1 MIWLYSLILEGTA
14 LEIPHEKYQ
23 LENGLSVILIED
35 HTSPQIVVDTWY
47 QVGSYDDPK
56 GASGFAHLFEHLMF
70 MGTATV
76 PNGNFDIRME
86 VAGGWNN
93 ASTGDDRTNYYDV
106 GPSEIAELLLFMEA
120 DRMVNL
126 DITQDKLDSEREV
139 VRQERRQNYEDA
151 PYGKI
156 WLEMPEM
163 MYPSSHPYH
172 LEGIGSHEDLL
183 AATLDT
189 VTQFYQDWYSPSNAT
204 LCVAGDFDS
213 AQIKEAI
220 GKYYGAIEK
229 KEVQKHQNFSFP
241 TTPVVK
247 QKTITDSVPLPAMLM
262 MWHSPAFFA
271 AGDAEADVL
280 ASILAGQAS
289 SNLSKKLMYDEQL
302 VQDVSVFQY
311 SRGRGS
317 IFVVYIDALEDTDL
331 EQIAQI
337 VQEEL
342 NGIASGN
349 IEISQKNLTAI
360 LKNWEMNFLWGLEN
374 LLERAETLQRY
385 NYYLGDT
392 NYLEKDLLRYQ
403 KVTPESIQNFI
414 SSHLTA
420 DKVSTLIVL
429 PEEDSEEE
437 SESDSQGKE

>member
-1 MIWLYSLILEGTA
+1 MIWLYSLILEGAA

-23 LENGLSVILIED
+23 LKNGLNVILIED
-35 HTSPQIVVDTWY
+35 HSSPQIVVDTWY

-70 MGTATV
+70 MGTTTI
-76 PNGNFDIRME
+76 PNGDFDIRME

-126 DITQDKLDSEREV
+126 EITQDKLDSERDV

-163 MYPSSHPYH
+163 MYPASHPYH

-189 VTQFYQDWYSPSNAT
+189 VTQFYEDWYSPSNAT
-204 LCVAGDFDS
+204 LCVAGDFNSEDMKKTI
-213 AQIKEAI
+213 A
-220 GKYYGAIEK
+220 KYYGSIENK
-229 KEVQKHQNFSFP
+229 TVQTHQDFVFP
-241 TTPVVK
+241 ERPIITE
-247 QKTITDSVPLPAMLM
+247 KTITDSVPLPAMLM

-271 AGDAEADVL
+271 DGDAEADVL
-280 ASILAGQAS
+280 SSILAGQAS

-317 IFVVYIDALEDTDL
+317 IFIVYIDALENTDL
-331 EQIAQI
+331 DQVSQI
-337 VQEEL
+337 VQAEL
-342 NGIASGN
+342 DGIASGH
-349 IEISQKNLTAI
+349 IPIQEKNLTAI

-392 NYLEKDLLRYQ
+392 EYIDKDLQRY
-403 KVTPESIQNFI
+403 KDVTPESIQKLI

-420 DKVSTLIVL
+420 EKVSRLIVL
-429 PEEDSEEE
+429 PEEQSAEGEE
-437 SESDSQGKE
+437 K

>member
-23 LENGLSVILIED
+23 LDNGLNIILIED
-35 HTSPQIVVDTWY
+35 HSSPQIIVDTWY
-47 QVGSYDDPK
+47 EVGSYDDPK

-70 MGTATV
+70 MGTPTI

-86 VAGGWNN
+86 TAGGWNN

-106 GPSEIAELLLFMEA
+106 GPSEIADLLLFMEA

-126 DITQDKLDSEREV
+126 EITDDKLNSEREV

-163 MYPSSHPYH
+163 LYPESHPYH

-183 AATLDT
+183 AANLNT

-204 LCVAGDFDS
+204 LCVAGDFDKT
-213 AQIKEAI
+213 QMKETI
-220 GKYYGAIEK
+220 QKYYGSIKTK
-229 KEVQKHQNFSFP
+229 KVQTHQPFELP
-241 TTPVVK
+241 TQPIVK
-247 QKTITDSVPLPAMLM
+247 EKTITDSVPLPAMLL
-262 MWHSPAFFA
+262 MWHSPAYFEE
-271 AGDAEADVL
+271 GDAEADVL
-280 ASILAGQAS
+280 SSILAGQAS

-317 IFVVYIDALEDTDL
+317 IFIVYIDGLEDSDL
-331 EQIAQI
+331 DQIAQI
-337 VQEEL
+337 VQTEL
-342 NGIASGN
+342 DGLASGQ
-349 IEISQKNLTAI
+349 IEISEQNLQAI
-360 LKNWEMNFLWGLEN
+360 LKNWEMNFLWGLES

-392 NYLEKDLLRYQ
+392 NYIDKDLQRYQ
-403 KVTPESIQNFI
+403 DVTPESLQTFI
-414 SSHLTA
+414 SSYLTA
-420 DKVSTLIVL
+420 DKVAKLIVL
-429 PEEDSEEE
+429 PEEEA
-437 SESDSQGKE
+437 SQGEDK